1 MQTYPYLCRSF
12 SNQTLE
18 VMKKTVLFA
27 MAVLLCFGLVAQNSK
42 KKKKKPAPK
51 PTAPVEIALPER
63 CSDCFFA
70 VKLQADVPY
79 GPTEPL

>member
-1 MQTYPYLCRSF
+1 
-12 SNQTLE
+12 
-18 VMKKTVLFA
+18 MKKTVLFA

-42 KKKKKPAPK
+42 KKKKKPTPK

-70 VKLQADVPY
+70 VKLHKYRRFFSLENLRQKLQNYVDLW
-79 GPTEPL
+79 GLD